1 MLCLAKDLD
10 QSLHSHGLKT
20 KLDENNITIN
30 SSIRSFILEKVTKY
44 AKLLKL
50 IFRSLSREHF
60 QSILS
65 VLGKENETLVLTIL
79 HISLSFLIS
88 YISVCSKTCLIWYSP
103 LKQFNFLLRNGKA
116 RSHNARSL
124 PIQHV

>member
-20 KLDENNITIN
+20 KIDENNIMIN
-30 SSIRSFILEKVTKY
+30 SSIRSLILEKVTKD

-60 QSILS
+60 HIYQLWIFVCLCMKMSNYNLFKKIFFYLKS
-65 VLGKENETLVLTIL
+65 VIFRFVQKPVLYDI
-79 HISLSFLIS
+79 H
-88 YISVCSKTCLIWYSP
+88 Y
-103 LKQFNFLLRNGKA
+103 
-116 RSHNARSL
+116 
-124 PIQHV
+124 